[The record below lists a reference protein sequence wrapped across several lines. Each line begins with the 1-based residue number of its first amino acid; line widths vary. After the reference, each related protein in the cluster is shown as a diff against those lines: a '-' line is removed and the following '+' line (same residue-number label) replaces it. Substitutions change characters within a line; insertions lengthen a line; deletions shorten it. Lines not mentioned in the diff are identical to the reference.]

1 MKKIIVTFFLFF
13 LITSESKSER
23 TYFYTTINE
32 LLKTGYTVIK
42 VNDVNEGTSVYHL
55 TNGKEIIICYTGSA
69 WAKTRCLRE

>member
-1 MKKIIVTFFLFF
+1 MKKIIVTLFLFF

-32 LLKTGYTVIK
+32 LLKNGYSIIK
-42 VNDVNEGTSVYHL
+42 VNDVTEGTSVYHL

-69 WAKTRCLRE
+69 WANTRCLRE

>member
-1 MKKIIVTFFLFF
+1 MKKIIVTLFLFF

-32 LLKTGYTVIK
+32 LLKNGYSIIK

-69 WAKTRCLRE
+69 WANTRCLRE